1 MKGNDKLPQNAGSR
15 KFILFFFLCLLA
27 TASLLYKLRGDG
39 LAMSPFRSLI
49 NRDTVNKP
57 SGKTVS
63 PQSVVVSSITS
74 TTNTTVTQ
82 VDTKQQ
88 HADEEDRKACGE
100 PHRRGYIS
108 TIDVAAKDGVTITT
122 TFCGNAAGRP
132 LQLTKNRV
140 HTRPLFGWRH
150 VTMRKRRVSLTAPK
164 VMVVRSKFPAKD
176 RELLVRRRQVQ
187 N

>member
-74 TTNTTVTQ
+74 TTNTTLTQ

-108 TIDVAAKDGVTITT
+108 TIDVAAKDGVNITT

-140 HTRPLFGWRH
+140 HTRPLLVG
-150 VTMRKRRVSLTAPK
+150 VTSPCGNVEFRYDATYN
-164 VMVVRSKFPAKD
+164 VRQTEIITD
-176 RELLVRRRQVQ
+176 
-187 N
+187 